1 MHGLHSCYEDANFTD
16 YFLLCIVFIHSGMN
30 EHLLYTRLYLVTGD
44 AEVNWALSLVLICTK
59 EAYQLVNLVLDPS
72 LETNPPPPSV
82 WLGTWDLDSVCIWLL
97 DSE

>member
-1 MHGLHSCYEDANFTD
+1 
-16 YFLLCIVFIHSGMN
+16 MN

-44 AEVNWALSLVLICTK
+44 AEVNWALSLVPICTK

-72 LETNPPPPSV
+72 LETTPHPPTHLSV
-82 WLGTWDLDSVCIWLL
+82 WLGTWDLDSVCIWML

>member
-1 MHGLHSCYEDANFTD
+1 
-16 YFLLCIVFIHSGMN
+16 MN

-72 LETNPPPPSV
+72 LETNPPPKCLARY
-82 WLGTWDLDSVCIWLL
+82 LGPRQCLYMAAG
-97 DSE
+97 